1 MKTLSKQ
8 KNLIDILEIPMFDV
22 TTEIF
27 DYTSEGTIYK
37 YEQSFEGINVGND
50 LYLDFYLK
58 VEGCENEDIEI
69 TNIVLWNDGE
79 YQISLS
85 DSEYTSILNEIKK
98 SI

>member
-8 KNLIDILEIPMFDV
+8 KNLIDILEIPMF
-22 TTEIF
+22 EIHIEKEQTIEGII
-27 DYTSEGTIYK
+27 YTCNR
-37 YEQSFEGINVGND
+37 SFEGEDVGND
-50 LYLDFYLK
+50 LYLDFDLNLDSYDEQEK
-58 VEGCENEDIEI
+58 EI